1 LPADGNESGEPDSR
15 ETGSRETDS
24 RETDSREPGARRGV
38 LLVLAGTS
46 GAGKGTIG
54 SRLRASDPALNWSV
68 SWTTR
73 ARRADE
79 RAGVDYHFVS
89 REEFERLRDANGF
102 LEWFE
107 VYGDLKGTP
116 LHYVVDEL
124 GRGHDVMLEI
134 DVQGALAVKRALPE
148 ALLVF
153 VKAPSRAEQR
163 RRLESR
169 GSETEE
175 SIRRRLE
182 RAETEERI
190 GAEEFDVVVV
200 NDDVGRATDQVAA
213 ILANRR
219 ARGRSPHG
227 DPPHGD

>member
-1 LPADGNESGEPDSR
+1 LSADGDGADGESVGGAADSGR
-15 ETGSRETDS
+15 
-24 RETDSREPGARRGV
+24 ARRGV

-54 SRLRASDPALNWSV
+54 ARLRAADPELHWSV

-73 ARRADE
+73 AQRAGE
-79 RAGVDYHFVS
+79 QEGVDYHFVA
-89 REEFERLRDANGF
+89 RDEFERLRDAGGF

-116 LHYVVDEL
+116 MQFVADEL
-124 GRGHDVMLEI
+124 EAGHDVMLEV
-134 DVQGALAVKRALPE
+134 DVQGALAVKRVLLE

-153 VKAPSRAEQR
+153 VRAPSREEQR
-163 RRLESR
+163 RRLEAR

-175 SIRRRLE
+175 SIGRRLA
-182 RAETEERI
+182 RAEAEERT
-190 GAEEFDVVVV
+190 GADAFDAVVV
-200 NDDVGRATDQVAA
+200 NDDVERATREVAA
-213 ILANRR
+213 ILRTRR
-219 ARGRSPHG
+219 DRGRPPHG

>member
-1 LPADGNESGEPDSR
+1 LPADANS
-15 ETGSRETDS
+15 
-24 RETDSREPGARRGV
+24 RRGV

-54 SRLRASDPALNWSV
+54 TRLREAEPGLQWSV

-73 ARRADE
+73 APRQYE
-79 RAGVDYHFVS
+79 QEGVDYHFVT
-89 REEFERLRDANGF
+89 REEFERLRDAGGF

-116 LHYVVDEL
+116 IEYVREKLD
-124 GRGHDVMLEI
+124 RGDDVMLEI

-153 VKAPSRAEQR
+153 VQAPSREEQR
-163 RRLESR
+163 RRLEAR

-175 SIRRRLE
+175 SIGVRLA
-182 RAETEERI
+182 RAEAEERI
-190 GAEEFDVVVV
+190 GAEEFDAVVV
-200 NDDVGRATDQVAA
+200 NDEVGRAVAEVAA
-213 ILANRR
+213 ILR
-219 ARGRSPHG
+219 ARRNPEGT
-227 DPPHGD
+227 